1 MEAYFATISEPKQ
14 LIWVEA
20 QDHFF
25 AGALDKLEET
35 VLKAAGPQPQDGR

>member
-1 MEAYFATISEPKQ
+1 MNMVHRVEMETLYAQVAEPKQ

-25 AGALDKLEET
+25 AGGLDELERQIAAL
-35 VLKAAGPQPQDGR
+35 G